1 MMSNDS
7 KRVKQQLFAVPA
19 ACAVVAA
26 VLWPVSYV
34 AAQATGWIRT
44 PTGTFG
50 DLWTGSLAVVT
61 FIGASTATLGAIGG
75 GLDGIYRWFR
85 E

>member
-1 MMSNDS
+1 MMSNNS

-26 VLWPVSYV
+26 VLWPVSYA
-34 AAQATGWIRT
+34 AAQATGW
-44 PTGTFG
+44 GTFG
-50 DLWTGSLAVVT
+50 DFWTGSLAVIT
-61 FIGASTATLGAIGG
+61 FLGASAATIGAVGG
-75 GLDGIYRWFR
+75 GLNGIYRWFR